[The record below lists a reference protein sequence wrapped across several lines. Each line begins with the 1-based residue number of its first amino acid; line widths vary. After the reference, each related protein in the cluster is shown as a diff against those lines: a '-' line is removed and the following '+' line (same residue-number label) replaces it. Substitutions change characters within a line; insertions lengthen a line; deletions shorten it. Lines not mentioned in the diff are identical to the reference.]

1 MVRRSAERDAVSP
14 KPRGVCTGIWGEREG
29 GKKTEKKVSHPGEK
43 TPRADSLDRH
53 VACGMWHVACG
64 LIRSVVVVL
73 ANGKRRRE
81 G

>member
-14 KPRGVCTGIWGEREG
+14 KPRGVCTGIFGGNRGG
-29 GKKTEKKVSHPGEK
+29 GKNREKG
-43 TPRADSLDRH
+43 
-53 VACGMWHVACG
+53 VASRRIARIARIGMWHVACG